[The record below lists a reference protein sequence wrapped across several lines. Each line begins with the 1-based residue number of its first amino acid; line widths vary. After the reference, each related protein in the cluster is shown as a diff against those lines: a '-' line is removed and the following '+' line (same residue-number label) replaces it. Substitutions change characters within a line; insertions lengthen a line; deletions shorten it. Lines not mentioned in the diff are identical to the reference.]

1 MKVSQKQAG
10 AHERITEGQPESLRL
25 VSVFAASVADA
36 VGILQ
41 ELTSFPTG
49 GNLQPSPHVT
59 KSSRLSL
66 DICPTEMSAAQFSS
80 VTQLCLTLCNPVDCS
95 TPGLPVHHQF
105 QELTQTH
112 VRRVGDAVH
121 LAHSFTKGT
130 HGSTSRSLLQNSL
143 ERARVP
149 TGKKT
154 NEQQP
159 YSHSVEHCVQ
169 YREQSAGARDTE

>member
-95 TPGLPVHHQF
+95 MPAFAVHHQLPELAQTQVSDAIQPSHPLPSPSPAFNLPQHQGLF
-105 QELTQTH
+105 QQLTSIQASQD
-112 VRRVGDAVH
+112 R
-121 LAHSFTKGT
+121 LIHSLKEVKRKGT
-130 HGSTSRSLLQNSL
+130 CSLK
-143 ERARVP
+143 A
-149 TGKKT
+149 T
-154 NEQQP
+154 
-159 YSHSVEHCVQ
+159 EH
-169 YREQSAGARDTE
+169 T